1 MGNLVAVEIASLA
14 GERSLAM
21 TWNSGENIMNNLLNI
36 KTPAEGIAQVRK
48 AEYNL
53 SNHGIG
59 NLRLAYWNLTT
70 EALYEEATF
79 RNEGAIV
86 AGGPFV
92 AFTGKHTARSA
103 NDKFIVRETDSE
115 GNVWWGQYNRPC
127 AADKF
132 EVLYDRMLGFLQ
144 GRDVFVQ
151 DLYAGADENYRLP
164 VRIVTELAWHSHFVR
179 NMFILPGSLEEY
191 KRFVPEFTIMALPSF
206 KGMPMV
212 DNTASETFIC
222 LSFEKKL
229 AIIGNTAYAGEIKKS
244 VFTIL
249 NYLLPLEGVLSMH
262 CSANVNPKD
271 SNDVALFFGLSGTG
285 KTTLSADP
293 TRRLIGDDE
302 HGWSDDGVFNFE
314 GGCYA
319 KVIGLSASAEPEIY
333 ATTHRF
339 GTVLENVPFDPV
351 TRYIDLDDDSLTEN
365 TRASYPLEFI
375 DNAVPEKKAGHPKN
389 VILLTCDAS
398 GVMPPIARLTPNQA
412 LYQFI
417 SGYTSKVG
425 GTEVGLGK
433 EPEITFSACFGGP
446 FMVHHPYK
454 YAELLKRKIERYG
467 VTCWLVNTGWVG
479 GPYGVGKRIS
489 IRHTRALLNAALSGK
504 LAKVEYYRDP
514 VFGFEVP
521 KTCPDVPESVLEPW
535 SSWPSR
541 EEYDKK
547 YKNLAQRFIENFGKF
562 TEGTPREVVEA
573 GPKVK

>member
-1 MGNLVAVEIASLA
+1 
-14 GERSLAM
+14 
-21 TWNSGENIMNNLLNI
+21 MNNLLNI
-36 KTPAEGIAQVRK
+36 KTPAESIAQTRK
-48 AEYNL
+48 ADYNL
-53 SNHGIG
+53 SNNGIG
-59 NLRLAYWNLTT
+59 NLRLAYWNLPT
-70 EALYEEATF
+70 EALVEEAIF
-79 RNEGAIV
+79 RNEGALV

-92 AFTGKHTARSA
+92 ANTGKHTARSA
-103 NDKFIVRETDSE
+103 NDKFVVRHTDSE
-115 GNVWWGQYNRPC
+115 NNIWWGVYNRPFE
-127 AADKF
+127 ADKF

-151 DLYAGADENYRLP
+151 DVYGGADESYRLP

-179 NMFILPGSLEEY
+179 NMFILPQSLEEY
-191 KRFVPEFTIMALPSF
+191 KRFVPEFTIIAMPSF
-206 KGMPMV
+206 KGSPAV
-212 DNTASETFIC
+212 DSTNSETFIC

-249 NYLLPLEGVLSMH
+249 NYLLPLDGVLSMH
-262 CSANVNPKD
+262 CSANVNPD
-271 SNDVALFFGLSGTG
+271 NADDVALFFGLSGTG

-319 KVIGLSASAEPEIY
+319 KVIGLSESAEPEIY
-333 ATTHRF
+333 ATTKRF
-339 GTVLENVPFDPV
+339 GTILENVPFDPV
-351 TRYIDLDDDSLTEN
+351 TRSIDLDDDTITEN

-417 SGYTSKVG
+417 SGYTSKIA

-454 YAELLKRKIERYG
+454 YAELLKNKIERYG

-489 IRHTRALLNAALSGK
+489 IKYTRALLNAALNGK
-504 LAKVEYYRDP
+504 LDQVKFTHDP
-514 VFGFEVP
+514 IFGFEVP
-521 KTCPDVPESVLEPW
+521 TQCPDVPAEVLNPA
-535 SSWPSR
+535 SSWHDQK
-541 EEYDKK
+541 EYDRR
-547 YKNLAQRFIENFGKF
+547 YKDLAMRFKQNFGKF
-562 TEGTPREVVEA
+562 EIGTPQDVIEA
-573 GPKVK
+573 GPKV